1 MNKGVVTPVGKV
13 HYALL
18 NAYAKSWRLK
28 RAGPGQGGQ
37 NSVPG
42 LDKADARRHIRL
54 MENQSF
60 SAGAMPVALGR
71 CEGYDRQSLDRLTG
85 DVLDAARI
93 AQFHSLKP
101 GTKVL
106 VKPNLLM
113 GKSLA
118 CTSPGVVVAVCRWLR
133 DHGAQMA
140 VADSPGFGRA
150 GTVARAIGLESALRP
165 LGLAVRELD
174 RPVPVRLDADLPP
187 GLQGSKGG
195 RKKPSFQVSS
205 AVRECDFILSLP
217 RVKAHGQMLLT
228 LAVKNCF
235 GCVSGL
241 HKAVAHAREGRDPA
255 YFADCLAALWAA
267 LPPVAA
273 LADGGVAMH
282 RTGPSKGE
290 PFVLKL
296 MGASPSAVAL
306 DEALYAVFGLAPQ
319 DVPLGAALARRKA
332 PGSAAAGTEM
342 AFPLLRPEDFDA
354 RGFELPQRLSHTSF
368 HPARFVQSCLRRA
381 IAAIK
386 K

>member
-1 MNKGVVTPVGKV
+1 M
-13 HYALL
+13 
-18 NAYAKSWRLK
+18 S
-28 RAGPGQGGQ
+28 
-37 NSVPG
+37 G
-42 LDKADARRHIRL
+42 LDKVGAQRHIRP

-60 SAGAMPVALGR
+60 SAGTMPVALAR
-71 CEGYDRQSLDRLTG
+71 CEGYDRRSLDRLVG
-85 DVLDAARI
+85 DVLDAAHI

-101 GTKVL
+101 GTTVL

-113 GKSLA
+113 SKSLA
-118 CTSPGVVVAVCRWLR
+118 CTSPGVVAAACRWLR

-150 GTVARAIGLESALRP
+150 GAVARAIGLESALRP
-165 LGLAVRELD
+165 LGLAVLELD
-174 RPVPVRLDADLPP
+174 KPVPVKLDVDLPP
-187 GLQGSKGG
+187 ALQGGKGG
-195 RKKPSFQVSS
+195 RKRPLFQVSG
-205 AVRECDFILSLP
+205 AVHECDFILSLP
-217 RVKAHGQMLLT
+217 RVKAHSQMLIT

-241 HKAVAHAREGRDPA
+241 HKAVAHAREGRDPVC
-255 YFADCLAALWAA
+255 FADCLAALWAA

-306 DEALYAVFGLAPQ
+306 DEALYAVFGLTPQ

-332 PGSAAAGTEM
+332 LGSAAAGSEVV
-342 AFPLLRPEDFDA
+342 FPLLHPGDFDA
-354 RGFELPQRLSHTSF
+354 RGFELPQSLSHTSF